1 MTIFSTDA
9 SAGDSVARL
18 VGDMFTDLSR
28 VLLMSDDEMFA
39 GLEAR
44 TVADLQQ
51 RLQEKPGSAAN
62 SLPSGEL
69 PGGPPLSIAPQAF
82 ARLLHRGHH
91 LWLGEDRLRQ

>member
-51 RLQEKPGSAAN
+51 RLQENPALRPTLCRAGNYRAAHHSRSHRKPSR
-62 SLPSGEL
+62 STSSRP
-69 PGGPPLSIAPQAF
+69 PPLA
-82 ARLLHRGHH
+82 
-91 LWLGEDRLRQ
+91 W